1 MDTQPEQPAG
11 EVNLPASAS
20 LILGVCSL
28 LSFAIFWCGS
38 YLTMVSMDAV
48 FDDFIYGG
56 LYGTGL
62 LGLAS
67 LICGIIALV
76 QIKKLSRNEKRNAIT
91 GIVLGGIECAV
102 FLVLIVMIIRS
113 RG

>member
-1 MDTQPEQPAG
+1 MNTQPEQPPP
-11 EVNLPASAS
+11 VINLVASAS

-38 YLTMVSMDAV
+38 YLTVVSMDAV

-56 LYGTGL
+56 LYGTGF

-76 QIKKLSRNEKRNAIT
+76 QIKKLARNEKGWAIT
-91 GIVLGGIECAV
+91 GIVLGGIETAAFLV
-102 FLVLIVMIIRS
+102 FLAMFFM
-113 RG
+113 